1 MGVQKHI
8 VGRERFPTVD
18 LEVQQHEIRTERTES
33 VLFNEALS
41 CTRGDRRVYFLER
54 ETVIRL

>member
-18 LEVQQHEIRTERTES
+18 LEVQQHEVRTERTKS
-33 VLFNEALS
+33 VLFNEAHE
-41 CTRGDRRVYFLER
+41 GIVVY
-54 ETVIRL
+54 TS